1 LSEELTQFQAAYA
14 APTAAAAEL
23 VAEGESRP
31 NPKIAPAD
39 LAPWMLVASTAL
51 NLDATLNK

>member
-1 LSEELTQFQAAYA
+1 MREELTKFQAAYA
-14 APTAAAAEL
+14 TQKAAAAEL
-23 VAEGESRP
+23 VAAGESRP
-31 NPKIAPAD
+31 NPKIAPSA